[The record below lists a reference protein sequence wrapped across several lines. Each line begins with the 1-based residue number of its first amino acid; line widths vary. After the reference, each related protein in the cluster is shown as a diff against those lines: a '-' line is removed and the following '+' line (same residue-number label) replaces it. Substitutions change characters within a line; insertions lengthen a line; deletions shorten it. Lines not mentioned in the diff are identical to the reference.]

1 MLPAGDATPRLVP
14 ATVLL
19 PALRPET
26 FLVAVPVPARLA
38 VSCELA
44 RVAPETERLAGEA
57 ARPPFTSPLDRATV
71 ERPWCPL
78 EYP

>member
-1 MLPAGDATPRLVP
+1 MLPLGDVAPRLVP

-19 PALRPET
+19 PALRLGT
-26 FLVAVPVPARLA
+26 FLVAVLAPARLA
-38 VSCELA
+38 ASCELA
-44 RVAPETERLAGEA
+44 RAAPETDRLVGET
-57 ARPPFTSPLDRATV
+57 ARPPFKSPLDRATV